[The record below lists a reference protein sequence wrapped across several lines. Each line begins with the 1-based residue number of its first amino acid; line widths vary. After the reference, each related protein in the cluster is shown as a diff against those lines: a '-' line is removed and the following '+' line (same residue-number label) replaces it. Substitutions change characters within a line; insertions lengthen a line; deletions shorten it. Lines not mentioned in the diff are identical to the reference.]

1 MKVLF
6 IIVCMLV
13 SMDFSFAA
21 CWGENVDEVVAKE
34 NEVNTPGK
42 KLKPG
47 DPSPDFLAVD
57 TSGRKFSLK
66 NLKGK
71 YVYIDLWATWCSPC
85 KAEIPHLQRLE
96 RLFKRKRIVF
106 VSISCDDD
114 REAWLNYLRR
124 NKMGGIQL
132 NFDGTTHEQIA
143 RNLGSAREVV
153 SRTLKSFEKDGI
165 VALSRGTVTIL
176 DVKKLRGICR
186 MRR

>member
-1 MKVLF
+1 MKVLV

-13 SMDFSFAA
+13 TIDISFAA
-21 CWGENVDEVVAKE
+21 CWGENMNEGVAKE
-34 NEVNTPGK
+34 NEVNTSGK

-47 DPSPDFLAVD
+47 DPSPDFMAVD

-96 RLFKRKRIVF
+96 RLFKRKKIVF

-124 NKMGGIQL
+124 NDMGGIQL
-132 NFDGTTHEQIA
+132 NFDGNP
-143 RNLGSAREVV
+143 RFRSAYGVNAIPRFILLDKKGQVINPNMTRPSDPETDV
-153 SRTLKSFEKDGI
+153 TLRALKGI
-165 VALSRGTVTIL
+165 
-176 DVKKLRGICR
+176 
-186 MRR
+186 